1 LSRPLKIDPFF
12 TSKTPYQRQPPGLA
26 IPRFFFQQVITATVL
41 SNPKL
46 YFLTL
51 PLPRRLAMRP
61 FSRSLLVLCFVAIPL
76 FSQEKQSIAIA
87 RLTSSGISQ
96 DEALSLTDAL
106 RSELGK
112 TGKYQVVERS
122 QMDEILKEQGFQQ
135 SGACNN
141 EECALEIGKLLS
153 VQNMVLGSIGK
164 VGETFAINI
173 RLVDIKTG
181 KIENELTENY
191 KGKVDGLLTD
201 IIPRAAQKL
210 AGTYTPPV
218 KKKKTGLIIAL
229 TTIGVGAAAG
239 AGVAAWYFTK
249 SDPAPAPDEP
259 TTDVRIIW
267 NQ

>member
-1 LSRPLKIDPFF
+1 MHSLSRILLILFF
-12 TSKTPYQRQPPGLA
+12 VS
-26 IPRFFFQQVITATVL
+26 
-41 SNPKL
+41 
-46 YFLTL
+46 
-51 PLPRRLAMRP
+51 
-61 FSRSLLVLCFVAIPL
+61 IPL

-87 RLTSSGISQ
+87 RLISSGISQ
-96 DEALSLTDAL
+96 DEAISLTDAL

-112 TGKYQVVERS
+112 TGKYQVIERT
-122 QMDEILKEQGFQQ
+122 QMDAILQEQGFQQ

-153 VQNMVLGSIGK
+153 VQYMVLGSIGM

-173 RLVDIKTG
+173 RMVDIKTG

-218 KKKKTGLIIAL
+218 LKKKTGVIIAL

-249 SDPAPAPDEP
+249 SDPAPEP
-259 TTDVRIIW
+259 AESTTDLRIIW